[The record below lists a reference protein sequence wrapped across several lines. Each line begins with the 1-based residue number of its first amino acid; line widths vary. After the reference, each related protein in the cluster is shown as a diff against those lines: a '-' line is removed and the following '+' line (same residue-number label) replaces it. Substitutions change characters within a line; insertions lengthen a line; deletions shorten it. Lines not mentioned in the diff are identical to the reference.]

1 VGRQFA
7 NDDPDAVIAGIAA
20 RQHGVVSL
28 QQLESAGIRERG
40 RSRRVRAGRLHVVH
54 RGVYAVGHQGLSK
67 AGRWMAAVLASG
79 DSAVL
84 SHTSAG
90 ELWGMVRRRRPPSPA
105 AVDAQV
111 HVTVTSETG
120 RRRPGIVIHRS
131 RTLRPQ
137 HVTQRHGIPVTK
149 PARTLVDLR
158 RTLSPKRFA
167 AALREAEFL
176 RLPIDENL
184 GPDGTRSDME
194 KAFLGICRRRRLVLP
209 KVNVRI
215 GGFDVDFLWPER
227 RLAERSTAGTRTR
240 PAPLSRTIAPA
251 I

>member
-1 VGRQFA
+1 
-7 NDDPDAVIAGIAA
+7 
-20 RQHGVVSL
+20 
-28 QQLESAGIRERG
+28 
-40 RSRRVRAGRLHVVH
+40 
-54 RGVYAVGHQGLSK
+54 
-67 AGRWMAAVLASG
+67 MAAVLASG

-215 GGFDVDFLWPER
+215 SGFDVDFLWPER
-227 RLAERSTAGTRTR
+227 RLAVEVDGWDTHKTRSAFEDDRARDLKLKLLGYDVVRFTWRQLTGDPAGVAGALRELLR
-240 PAPLSRTIAPA
+240 K
-251 I
+251 